1 MTNKTP
7 IAYYSKHKIP
17 PRGQLTFWLEVP
29 IREMCLGIYNTGAT
43 WNLQWILASAPS
55 FMPGLP
61 AVFPCTAL
69 DPWLCFG
76 KRPKKPSVQKQQR
89 SLHWFLPPI
98 LDSSLACS
106 THSELLW
113 PFPRIDFGGVTLW
126 NRWLYGKEGITSST
140 FQQTWSRSSLSQDS
154 MVVCT
159 HSKTCEANL
168 LAFHY
173 I

>member
-61 AVFPCTAL
+61 AVVPCTAL

-76 KRPKKPSVQKQQR
+76 KRPKKPFVCKSSR
-89 SLHWFLPPI
+89 DLYTDFCHPYWTLHWHVAPTVNCSGLFQGLI
-98 LDSSLACS
+98 LVVSPSEIADCMQRKALHPVLSSRPGLGPVC
-106 THSELLW
+106 
-113 PFPRIDFGGVTLW
+113 PRTAW
-126 NRWLYGKEGITSST
+126 
-140 FQQTWSRSSLSQDS
+140 
-154 MVVCT
+154 
-159 HSKTCEANL
+159 
-168 LAFHY
+168 
-173 I
+173 